1 MRGDFEGK
9 KIHARGEKNT
19 FQGPFPSLIFVYMVY
34 KSDLRFWF
42 LEVPCL
48 KVRKRPLKLATR
60 LANGSQDD
68 APKMAS
74 VFRKIPKRK
83 IFIFF
88 SLEGHMAGVNRG
100 L

>member
-1 MRGDFEGK
+1 M
-9 KIHARGEKNT
+9 
-19 FQGPFPSLIFVYMVY
+19 
-34 KSDLRFWF
+34 
-42 LEVPCL
+42 

-83 IFIFF
+83 IFIVFF
-88 SLEGHMAGVNRG
+88 SFFGGGIFAKGNSGFDLELLLKNESIQPKDNFLMI
-100 L
+100 

>member
-1 MRGDFEGK
+1 
-9 KIHARGEKNT
+9 
-19 FQGPFPSLIFVYMVY
+19 MVY

-60 LANGSQDD
+60 LANRSQDD

-88 SLEGHMAGVNRG
+88 LWRGGESSLKATVVLILSFCSRMKVFSQKIISF
-100 L
+100 